1 MILPRDARQYFSG
14 GPLLMARIP
23 DVEIERL
30 KAEVAVERL
39 AEARGVVLRRHGRDL
54 IGLCPFHDDREPSLV
69 ISPAKNLWHC
79 MGACSAGGSV
89 IDWVMRAEGVS
100 FRHAVELLRNGAPTS
115 SAGPAPKQSTVPKL
129 AAPFDVSVED
139 RELLAEVVGF
149 YHQTLR
155 ESPDA
160 VGFLERR
167 RIAHPEAVERFRLGF
182 ANRTLGYR
190 LPQKNR
196 QAGADIRGRLQRVGI
211 LRPSG
216 HEHFTGSLVV
226 PVINDGVVREV
237 YGRKIR
243 DDLRAGTPLHLYLP
257 GPHAGVWN
265 LDAFAATDELI
276 VCESLIDALSFWCAG
291 FRHVTAAYGT
301 EGITTE
307 LLDALRTNDIRRALI
322 AFDAD
327 DAGDR
332 AAKKLAK
339 TLIADGVEC
348 FRVTFPAGADTNDV
362 ARDAK
367 NPADALG
374 RVIRSA
380 VWMGAG
386 PAPNRHRSPAPVDQ
400 PAEVDEPDVDLEDV
414 PDPSFVAG
422 PLPPAL
428 VSPTPAL
435 PDDVAPVVD
444 GDELRVALGDRR
456 WRVRGLSKV
465 SSFDLLR
472 VNVLVARHD
481 GRGDRFHVDTL
492 DLYSARART
501 VFVKQAAEE
510 LHAGEEIIKHDL
522 GRVLLACERVADEV
536 VRSAQAPA
544 EQPVVLTDA
553 EQAAALELLRAPD
566 LVERI
571 VADFERVGIV
581 GEATNCLVGY
591 LAAVSRML
599 DRPLA
604 VIVQST
610 SAAGKSALMDA
621 VLAFVPGEER
631 VKFSAMTGQSLF
643 YMGEADLAHKVLAVA
658 EEEGAERA
666 AYALKLLQSEG
677 ELSIASTGK
686 DTTSGRLVTHTY
698 SVKGPTAILLTTTA
712 VDVDEEL
719 LNRCI
724 VLSVDEERAQTRAIH
739 DRQRRAQTIDGLLAS
754 QQRDEVVKVH
764 QDAQR
769 LLAPVLV
776 VNPFAEQLSFAD
788 GRTRTRRDHPKYLT
802 LIRAIALLH
811 QHQRAR
817 KTVTHD
823 GRVVSFIEV
832 EPSDVALANR
842 LAAEVLG
849 RSLDELPPGT
859 RRLLDAL
866 DAHVAQR
873 ATDDGVDRAMVR
885 FSRRE
890 LREHL
895 GWGDTQLK
903 VHLARLVDLE
913 LVVAHRAEG
922 GPGFVYE
929 LAWHGQGRDGERF
942 VIGLTDPATL
952 TYDPNRSGS
961 NGARSGPG
969 RPPVGAWSGGTRDAL
984 AGVNGQANGHNHAP
998 EGDGAQERAAPGDTD
1013 DAVVVEA
1020 RAG

>member
-1 MILPRDARQYFSG
+1 
-14 GPLLMARIP
+14 MARIP
-23 DVEIERL
+23 DAEIERL

-39 AEARGVVLRRHGRDL
+39 AEARGIALRRHGRDL

-79 MGACSAGGSV
+79 MGACAAGGSV

-115 SAGPAPKQSTVPKL
+115 SADGPAPKRTSVPKL
-129 AAPFDVSVED
+129 SVPFDVSVED
-139 RELLAEVVGF
+139 RELLGEVVGF

-160 VGFLERR
+160 IGFLERR
-167 RIAHPEAVERFRLGF
+167 RIAHREAVERFRLGF

-196 QAGADIRGRLQRVGI
+196 QAGADIRGRLQRLGV

-216 HEHFTGSLVV
+216 HEHFAGSLVV

-237 YGRKIR
+237 YGRKVG
-243 DDLRAGTPLHLYLP
+243 DKLRAGTPLHLYLP
-257 GPHAGVWN
+257 GPHAGVFN
-265 LDAFAATDELI
+265 LEAFAATDELI
-276 VCESLIDALSFWCAG
+276 ICESLIDALTLWCAG

-301 EGITTE
+301 EGITAE
-307 LLDALRTNDIRRALI
+307 LLDALRANDVRRVLL

-339 TLIADGVEC
+339 SLTAEGVEC
-348 FRVTFPAGADTNDV
+348 FRVQFPAGADANDV
-362 ARDAK
+362 ACGAK
-367 NPADALG
+367 NPTDALG
-374 RVIRSA
+374 QLIRNA
-380 VWMGAG
+380 AWMGTG
-386 PAPNRHRSPAPVDQ
+386 PAPSRRTVTSVAPPADGDERQ
-400 PAEVDEPDVDLEDV
+400 DEPDVDVDDEAS
-414 PDPSFVAG
+414 SFAAG

-428 VSPTPAL
+428 MSPTPAL
-435 PDDVAPVVD
+435 PEDVAPVVD

-472 VNVLVARHD
+472 LNVLVARHD

-510 LHAGEEIIKHDL
+510 LHAGEDVIKHDL
-522 GRVLLACERVADEV
+522 GRVLLACERVAEEV
-536 VRSAQAPA
+536 VSTAQAPT
-544 EQPVVLTDA
+544 EQPVVLSEA

-621 VLAFVPGEER
+621 VLAFVPAEER

-724 VLSVDEERAQTRAIH
+724 VLSVDEERAQTKAIH
-739 DRQRRAQTIDGLLAS
+739 DRQRRAQTIDGLLAA
-754 QQRDEVVKVH
+754 QARDDVTKLH

-802 LIRAIALLH
+802 LIRSIALLH
-811 QHQRAR
+811 QHQRPR
-817 KTVTHD
+817 RSLTHD

-866 DAHVAQR
+866 DAHVAER
-873 ATDDGVDRAMVR
+873 AANDGVDRALVR

-913 LVVAHRAEG
+913 LVMAYRAEH

-929 LAWHGQGRDGERF
+929 LAWAGEGADGSRF
-942 VIGLTDPATL
+942 VIGLTDPTKL
-952 TYDPNRSGS
+952 SRSGS
-961 NGARSGPG
+961 NGARSAPG
-969 RPPVGAWSGGTRDAL
+969 RGPVGGWSAAGRDDVAGT
-984 AGVNGQANGHNHAP
+984 NGQASGHNHVT
-998 EGDGAQERAAPGDTD
+998 GDASDAERAAPGDENDT
-1013 DAVVVEA
+1013 VVVEA

>member
-1 MILPRDARQYFSG
+1 V
-14 GPLLMARIP
+14 ARIP
-23 DVEIERL
+23 EAEIERL

-79 MGACSAGGSV
+79 MGACAAGGSV

-115 SAGPAPKQSTVPKL
+115 STEGPAPKRTSVPKL
-129 AAPFDVSVED
+129 TAPFDVSVED
-139 RELLAEVVGF
+139 RDLLGEVIGF

-160 VGFLERR
+160 IGFLERR
-167 RIAHPEAVERFRLGF
+167 RIAHPEAVERFRLGH

-196 QAGADIRGRLQRVGI
+196 QAGADIRGRLQRLGI

-265 LDAFAATDELI
+265 IEAFPATDELI
-276 VCESLIDALSFWCAG
+276 VCESLVDALSFWCAG

-301 EGITTE
+301 EGVTAE
-307 LLDALRTNDIRRALI
+307 LLDALRAHEIRRVLI

-339 TLIADGVEC
+339 TLTADGVEC
-348 FRVTFPAGADTNDV
+348 FRITFAAGADANDV
-362 ARDAK
+362 VRDAK
-367 NPADALG
+367 NPTDALG
-374 RVIRSA
+374 RLIRTA
-380 VWMGAG
+380 AWMGAG
-386 PAPNRHRSPAPVDQ
+386 PAPKRRSTVSAVEASV
-400 PAEVDEPDVDLEDV
+400 AEEHQDEPDVDEHDAE
-414 PDPSFVAG
+414 PDPSFAAG

-472 VNVLVARHD
+472 INVLVARHD

-536 VRSAQAPA
+536 VRSAQAPT

-553 EQAAALELLRAPD
+553 EEAAALELLRAPD

-724 VLSVDEERAQTRAIH
+724 VLSVDEDRDQTRAIH

-754 QQRDEVVKVH
+754 QARDEVVKVH

-811 QHQRAR
+811 QHQRPR
-817 KTVTHD
+817 KSVTHE

-873 ATDDGVDRAMVR
+873 AVDDGVDRAMVR

-890 LREHL
+890 LRESL

-913 LVVAHRAEG
+913 LVVAHRAEH

-929 LAWHGQGRDGERF
+929 LAWAGEGADGSRF

-952 TYDPNRSGS
+952 DYDPHRSGS
-961 NGARSGPG
+961 SRGRSAPG
-969 RPPVGAWSGGTRDAL
+969 RGPVGPWSGGGRDASADL
-984 AGVNGQANGHNHAP
+984 KAQANGHNHVTSDAR
-998 EGDGAQERAAPGDTD
+998 DAERAAPGDTD
-1013 DAVVVEA
+1013 DTVVVEA

>member
-1 MILPRDARQYFSG
+1 M
-14 GPLLMARIP
+14 
-23 DVEIERL
+23 
-30 KAEVAVERL
+30 
-39 AEARGVVLRRHGRDL
+39 
-54 IGLCPFHDDREPSLV
+54 
-69 ISPAKNLWHC
+69 
-79 MGACSAGGSV
+79 
-89 IDWVMRAEGVS
+89 
-100 FRHAVELLRNGAPTS
+100 
-115 SAGPAPKQSTVPKL
+115 
-129 AAPFDVSVED
+129 
-139 RELLAEVVGF
+139 
-149 YHQTLR
+149 
-155 ESPDA
+155 
-160 VGFLERR
+160 
-167 RIAHPEAVERFRLGF
+167 
-182 ANRTLGYR
+182 
-190 LPQKNR
+190 
-196 QAGADIRGRLQRVGI
+196 
-211 LRPSG
+211 
-216 HEHFTGSLVV
+216 
-226 PVINDGVVREV
+226 
-237 YGRKIR
+237 
-243 DDLRAGTPLHLYLP
+243 
-257 GPHAGVWN
+257 
-265 LDAFAATDELI
+265 
-276 VCESLIDALSFWCAG
+276 CESLIDALSFWCAG

-301 EGITTE
+301 EGVTAE
-307 LLDALRTNDIRRALI
+307 FLDALRTNNVRRVLL

-327 DAGDR
+327 EAGDN
-332 AAKKLAK
+332 AATKLAK
-339 TLIADGVEC
+339 SLMGEGVEC
-348 FRVTFPAGADTNDV
+348 FRVQFPAGADANDV
-362 ARDAK
+362 ACGAK
-367 NPADALG
+367 NPTDALG
-374 RVIRSA
+374 RLIRA
-380 VWMGAG
+380 AAWMGTG
-386 PAPNRHRSPAPVDQ
+386 PAPGRRTVTPVEPLGDIDEHQ
-400 PAEVDEPDVDLEDV
+400 DEPDVDDEAG
-414 PDPSFVAG
+414 PSFAAG
-422 PLPPAL
+422 PLPPEL
-428 VSPTPAL
+428 VSPTPTL
-435 PDDVAPVVD
+435 PEDVAPVVD

-472 VNVLVARHD
+472 LNVLVARHD

-536 VRSAQAPA
+536 VRTAQAPT
-544 EQPVVLTDA
+544 EQPVVLSEQ
-553 EQAAALELLRAPD
+553 EQAAALEVLRDPN
-566 LVERI
+566 LVDRV

-581 GEATNCLVGY
+581 GEAANCLVGY

-604 VIVQST
+604 IIVQST

-724 VLSVDEERAQTRAIH
+724 VLSVDEDRAQTKAIH
-739 DRQRRAQTIDGLLAS
+739 DRQRRAQTLDGLLAS
-754 QQRDEVVKVH
+754 QARDEVVKVH

-811 QHQRAR
+811 QHQRQR
-817 KTVTHD
+817 RSVTHD

-832 EPSDVALANR
+832 EPADVALANR

-866 DAHVAQR
+866 DAHVAER
-873 ATDDGVDRAMVR
+873 ATRDGVDRAMVR

-890 LREHL
+890 LRESL

-913 LVVAHRAEG
+913 LVLAHRTEH

-929 LAWHGQGRDGERF
+929 LGWAGEGADGSRF
-942 VIGLTDPATL
+942 VIGLTDPNTL
-952 TYDPNRSGS
+952 TYDTGRSGQ
-961 NGARSGPG
+961 NGSRSAPG
-969 RPPVGAWSGGTRDAL
+969 RGPVGGRSAGGRDDV
-984 AGVNGQANGHNHAP
+984 AGTNGQANGHNHVTSDASDA
-998 EGDGAQERAAPGDTD
+998 EDAAPGDED
-1013 DAVVVEA
+1013 DTVVVEA